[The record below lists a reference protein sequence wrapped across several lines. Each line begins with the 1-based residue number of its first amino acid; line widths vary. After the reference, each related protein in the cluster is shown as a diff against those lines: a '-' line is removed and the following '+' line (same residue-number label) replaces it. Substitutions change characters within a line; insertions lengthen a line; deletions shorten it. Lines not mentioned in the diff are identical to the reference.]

1 MAPGAMRR
9 SRVST
14 PEVETELVM
23 IPCMGENDINAS
35 RRPLGATACS
45 MAIAALVPFPA
56 FFEGPRV
63 SLGRGVVAASVI
75 MMGRGKNGQ
84 ALKKVT

>member
-14 PEVETELVM
+14 PKVETELVM
-23 IPCMGENDINAS
+23 IPCMRENDINAS
-35 RRPLGATACS
+35 CRPLGATACS
-45 MAIAALVPFPA
+45 MAIATLVPFPA

-63 SLGRGVVAASVI
+63 SLGGGVVAASVI
-75 MMGRGKNGQ
+75 MMGEGRMGKRSRR
-84 ALKKVT
+84 